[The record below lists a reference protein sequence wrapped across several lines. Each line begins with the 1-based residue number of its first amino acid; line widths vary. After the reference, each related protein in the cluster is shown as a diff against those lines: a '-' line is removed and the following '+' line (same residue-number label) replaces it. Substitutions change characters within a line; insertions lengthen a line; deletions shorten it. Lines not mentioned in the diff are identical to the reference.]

1 MDPIIDLMNE
11 FMPRSLL
18 FSNEA
23 QRHGKAETVGN
34 MDLVL
39 STGQPADTRM
49 KGAIPGTA
57 QGSDHRMIETVFDIS
72 VTASKQDKRLLF
84 TNASKKDINNRIVD
98 TIRDKLMRNR
108 GQQKRNK
115 LTLTGSEVA

>member
-23 QRHGKAETVGN
+23 QRHGKPETVGN
-34 MDLVL
+34 MGLVL
-39 STGQPADTRM
+39 SSGQLTDARI
-49 KGAIPGTA
+49 KGAIHGTE

-72 VTASKQDKRLLF
+72 VPASKQDERLLF
-84 TNASKKDINNRIVD
+84 TNAPKKDGAAEDEQIDVD
-98 TIRDKLMRNR
+98 
-108 GQQKRNK
+108 GF
-115 LTLTGSEVA
+115 GSRLGLDT